1 VGVKLCILEVRH
13 HRVIVHVKNN
23 NKMSSFVEKYKKW
36 LAVILGHVCLLIG
49 LYAPALSALLI
60 TDDNMHWGLNN
71 TVFTGLG
78 IIFLW
83 GEIIAFAKIVQN
95 TLGSLGNK
103 KK

>member
-1 VGVKLCILEVRH
+1 MKH
-13 HRVIVHVKNN
+13 HQVIVHVQKIK
-23 NKMSSFVEKYKKW
+23 KMSSFVEKYKKW
-36 LAVILGHVCLLIG
+36 LAVILGHICLLVG
-49 LYAPALSALLI
+49 LYGPALSSLLI

-83 GEIIAFAKIVQN
+83 GEIIAFARIVQT
-95 TLGSLGNK
+95 TLGNLGNK

>member
-1 VGVKLCILEVRH
+1 VDVKLCILGASNH
-13 HRVIVHVKNN
+13 QVIAHVQKY
-23 NKMSSFVEKYKKW
+23 NKMSTFVEKYKKW
-36 LAVILGHVCLLIG
+36 LAIILGHVCLLIG

-60 TDDNMHWGLNN
+60 TDDNLHWGLNN

-83 GEIIAFAKIVQN
+83 GEIIAFARIVQT
-95 TLGSLGNK
+95 TLGNLGNK

>member
-1 VGVKLCILEVRH
+1 MGVKLCILKMKH
-13 HRVIVHVKNN
+13 HQVIVHVQKY
-23 NKMSSFVEKYKKW
+23 NKMSTFVEKYKKW
-36 LAVILGHVCLLIG
+36 LAIILGHVCLLIG

-60 TDDNMHWGLNN
+60 TDDNLHWGLNN

-83 GEIIAFAKIVQN
+83 GEIIAFARIVQT
-95 TLGSLGNK
+95 TLGNLGNK

>member
-1 VGVKLCILEVRH
+1 MLKVKILQHLVA
-13 HRVIVHVKNN
+13 VQNKIII
-23 NKMSSFVEKYKKW
+23 KMSPFLEKYKKV
-36 LAVILGHVCLLIG
+36 LAIVLGHVCLLIG

-60 TDDNMHWGLNN
+60 FDDFHWGLNN

-83 GEIIAFAKIVQN
+83 GEIIAFAKIIQD
-95 TLGSLGNK
+95 SLGNK

>member
-1 VGVKLCILEVRH
+1 
-13 HRVIVHVKNN
+13 
-23 NKMSSFVEKYKKW
+23 MSSFVEKYKKW

-49 LYAPALSALLI
+49 LYGPALSSLLI
-60 TDDNMHWGLNN
+60 SKDTLDWGLNN

-83 GEIIAFAKIVQN
+83 GEILAFAKIVQN
-95 TLGSLGNK
+95 ILGNLGNK